1 MAKETRALRKPV
13 PLSVPELKVSSLRK
27 RSVNHK
33 IMAFLGGRLRKKNFL
48 NAKTDQHQFSPNT
61 LNILTSSGEEVRR
74 FNKMITA
81 KEEML

>member
-13 PLSVPELKVSSLRK
+13 PLSCSARVKGVELEKKKCPPVS
-27 RSVNHK
+27 NHK

-61 LNILTSSGEEVRR
+61 EYPYIFKRR
-74 FNKMITA
+74 GQEIQ
-81 KEEML
+81 

>member
-48 NAKTDQHQFSPNT
+48 NAKTDQHQFSPNFEYPY
-61 LNILTSSGEEVRR
+61 IFKRR
-74 FNKMITA
+74 GQEIQ
-81 KEEML
+81 